1 MIRDL
6 LVPSSGYLELRD
18 DPEKGVVMS
27 GVTEFKA
34 EGTEQVMN
42 LLLIGNRRRTTEAT
56 NANQTSSRSHAVFQI
71 SISKSTKTKNI
82 KVENILGKLSLIDL
96 AGS

>member
-1 MIRDL
+1 MA
-6 LVPSSGYLELRD
+6 
-18 DPEKGVVMS
+18 

-71 SISKSTKTKNI
+71 NVNRVSRTKSTN
-82 KVENILGKLSLIDL
+82 VETLLGKLSLIDL
-96 AGS
+96 AGSERGTVT

>member
-1 MIRDL
+1 
-6 LVPSSGYLELRD
+6 
-18 DPEKGVVMS
+18 
-27 GVTEFKA
+27 
-34 EGTEQVMN
+34 MN

-71 SISKSTKTKNI
+71 NIVKQSKTKNI
-82 KVENILGKLSLIDL
+82 KVESIIGKLSLIDL

>member
-1 MIRDL
+1 
-6 LVPSSGYLELRD
+6 
-18 DPEKGVVMS
+18 
-27 GVTEFKA
+27 
-34 EGTEQVMN
+34 MN
-42 LLLIGNRRRTTEAT
+42 HLLIGNRRRTTEAT

-71 SISKSTKTKNI
+71 SISKTNKTKNI

>member
-6 LVPSSGYLELRD
+6 LVPTSGYLELRD
-18 DPEKGVVMS
+18 DSDKGITIA
-27 GVTEFKA
+27 GVTEFQA
-34 EGTEQVMN
+34 ESTEQVMN
-42 LLLIGNRRRTTEAT
+42 QLLIGNRRRTTEAT

-71 SISKSTKTKNI
+71 NILKTHRTKNTN
-82 KVENILGKLSLIDL
+82 VETLSGKLSLIDL